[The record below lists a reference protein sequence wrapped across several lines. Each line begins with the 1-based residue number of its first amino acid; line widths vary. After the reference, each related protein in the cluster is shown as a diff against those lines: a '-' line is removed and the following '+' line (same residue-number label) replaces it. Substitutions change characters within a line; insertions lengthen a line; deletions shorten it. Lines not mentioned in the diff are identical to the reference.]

1 MGPGRWGR
9 GESLRNGAACADKGR
24 MRLLRRARGER
35 GQGLVEFAL
44 IAPLFLM
51 LLIGVIQFAVALN
64 FWFDLN
70 RLANQG
76 ARSAAVNCGPTV
88 ANECGPTKLEYYLG
102 RNTTAHTE
110 GQVISSGNA
119 LITTGADCA
128 AAGKTGAQCS
138 GTALEAAE
146 VCYVPPTPNQA
157 LGSWTPSAGD
167 AVRVRLKDQ
176 YRLQWIVNLSK
187 IDLTGTAT
195 MRLEQDPTSPALPN
209 RSDRANWVVTD
220 HAAGSRCS
228 P

>member
-1 MGPGRWGR
+1 MSPGRWGR
-9 GESLRNGAACADKGR
+9 GKTLRFERARADKR
-24 MRLLRRARGER
+24 RVRLLTRARNER
-35 GQGLVEFAL
+35 GQGLVEFAIIL
-44 IAPLFLM
+44 PLFLM
-51 LLIGVIQFAVALN
+51 LIVGIIQFAVALN

-88 ANECGPTKLEYYLG
+88 ANDCGPTKLEYYLG

-110 GQVISSGNA
+110 GQIISSGNA
-119 LITTGADCA
+119 LITTGEDCA
-128 AAGKTGAQCS
+128 KAGKTGAQCS
-138 GTALEAAE
+138 GTSLEAAE

-157 LGSWTPSAGD
+157 AGSWTPSAGD

-195 MRLEQDPTSPALPN
+195 MRLEQDPTSPALPS
-209 RSDRANWVVTD
+209 RTDRRNWVVTD
-220 HAAGSRCS
+220 NAGGRCS